1 MVNKDYD
8 SVRNG
13 NSQVA
18 VSVTYPNN
26 DVNGSGNF
34 IESNLCIIFYNMH
47 GYNQGFKSICGL
59 INSYAPDIFLIQEHW
74 LTPHNM
80 SRFRSDFPEYY
91 VFGSSAMERSVEIGP
106 LSGRPVGGTAIL
118 VKNVYCLYV
127 NVFAPRSALLLL
139 K

>member
-1 MVNKDYD
+1 MAVNYDY
-8 SVRNG
+8 VRNG

-34 IESNLCIIFYNMH
+34 IESNLCIISYNMH
-47 GYNQGFKSICGL
+47 GCNQGFNSIRGL
-59 INSYAPDIFLIQEHW
+59 INSYAPDMFLIQEHC

-91 VFGSSAMERSVEIGP
+91 VLGSSAMERSVEIGL
-106 LSGRPVGGTAIL
+106 LSGRSFGGTAIL
-118 VKNVYCLYV
+118 V
-127 NVFAPRSALLLL
+127 
-139 K
+139 

>member
-1 MVNKDYD
+1 MLIMAVNYD

-34 IESNLCIIFYNMH
+34 IESNLCIISYNMH
-47 GYNQGFKSICGL
+47 GYSQGFNSIRGL
-59 INSYAPDIFLIQEHW
+59 INSYAPDMFLIQEHW

-80 SRFRSDFPEYY
+80 SRFRPISLNIMCLDLQLW
-91 VFGSSAMERSVEIGP
+91 SVV
-106 LSGRPVGGTAIL
+106 LKL
-118 VKNVYCLYV
+118 VHCLV
-127 NVFAPRSALLLL
+127 VLLAAQLYW
-139 K
+139 